1 MGDIIIARRAI
12 LGLLAAS
19 VSAAGPRAAALAQPA
34 GKHRPPLRRPSHPRH
49 PVRPRPLRAIA
60 IDPGHGGIDPGA
72 VGPDGLYE
80 KAITLATAVELA
92 RQLDATGRF
101 RAVLTRDRDAFVP
114 LRERVARARAHRVE
128 LFLSIHADALP
139 DSTLRGLSV
148 YTLSDQASDREAALL
163 AIRENKENFVG
174 GVKLSREPPVIG
186 SILLDLARRQTNNSS
201 LVLARAVVS
210 ELGRMVPLLEKP
222 HRAAG
227 FAVLTAPDVPSVLVE
242 LGCLSN
248 PREEHLLQ
256 EPRYR
261 RLLVQGLLR
270 AIDDYFAAY
279 TAA

>member
-1 MGDIIIARRAI
+1 VVELVRAYEDVCFGI
-12 LGLLAAS
+12 S
-19 VSAAGPRAAALAQPA
+19 VGSERL
-34 GKHRPPLRRPSHPRH
+34 
-49 PVRPRPLRAIA
+49 
-60 IDPGHGGIDPGA
+60 IDMGA
-72 VGPDGLYE
+72 VRRMDDEESAIYGTVGYQAPEVAELGPSVASDLYTV
-80 KAITLATAVELA
+80 ARTL
-92 RQLDATGRF
+92 
-101 RAVLTRDRDAFVP
+101 AVLTFDFQGYTNVFVD
-114 LRERVARARAHRVE
+114 
-128 LFLSIHADALP
+128 SLP
-139 DSTLRGLSV
+139 
-148 YTLSDQASDREAALL
+148 
-163 AIRENKENFVG
+163 
-174 GVKLSREPPVIG
+174 EPPVIG